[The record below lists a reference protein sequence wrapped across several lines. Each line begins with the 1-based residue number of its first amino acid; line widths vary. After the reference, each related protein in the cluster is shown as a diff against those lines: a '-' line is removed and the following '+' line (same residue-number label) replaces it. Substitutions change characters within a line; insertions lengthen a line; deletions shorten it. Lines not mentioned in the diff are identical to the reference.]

1 MKYTLFALLTAA
13 VLVSGCASTPT
24 RVNSGKIKAKT
35 FSFVNIGQKSKTP
48 NVESRKRVNSAI
60 QETIK
65 QNLESRGL
73 TFTEE
78 RGDVTVAYLV
88 IIGDNVS
95 TTSIRDY
102 FGYGRDYQDLQEKA
116 HKAVAI
122 NNKNPNYFEAGTL
135 LIDLIDSNTQELLFR
150 NYASRELFKDLP
162 DATRMANLKRSV
174 EQILKPLQLQ

>member
-1 MKYTLFALLTAA
+1 MKYSLLFVLSFSL
-13 VLVSGCASTPT
+13 LVSGCASTPT
-24 RVNSGKIKAKT
+24 RVNSGTVKAKT
-35 FSFVNIGQKSKTP
+35 FSFVNIGQQSKTP

-73 TFTEE
+73 THTAE

-95 TTSIRDY
+95 TTAIRDY

-122 NNKNPNYFEAGTL
+122 DNKNPIFFEAGTL
-135 LIDLIDSNTQELLFR
+135 LIDLIDSQTQKLLFR
-150 NYASRELFKDLP
+150 NYTSRELFKDLP
-162 DATRMANLKRSV
+162 ETTRMANLKNSV
-174 EQILKPLQLQ
+174 DLILKPLRLE